1 MGIRACIV
9 TALAATALSPALG
22 CRSVYYDLNEELLG
36 RHKRDILSSRV
47 EGAREDQQEAQE
59 QFLTTFE
66 LFQQA
71 TGFQGG
77 DLEDFYEQLKGD
89 YDASVEKAAAVRE
102 RIDSIEQVAGD
113 LFAEWEAEI
122 AMISNPELR
131 RRSSTNLRDTRARY
145 GQLITAMQRAESKMD
160 PVLVAFNDQ
169 VLYLKHNLNARAI
182 ASLEDNVIAI
192 EDDVTALLRDMQ
204 AAIQEAER
212 FVASMEG

>member
-1 MGIRACIV
+1 MRIRACVIA
-9 TALAATALSPALG
+9 ALSATALLSAVG
-22 CRSVYYDLNEELLG
+22 CRSVYYDLNEGILG

-47 EGAREDQQEAQE
+47 EAAREDQQEAQE

-77 DLEDFYEQLKGD
+77 DLEDFYEQLKSD
-89 YDASVEKAAAVRE
+89 YDASVAKATAVRE

-113 LFAEWEAEI
+113 LFAEWESEI

-131 RRSSTNLRDTRARY
+131 RRSTTNLRDTRARY

-160 PVLVAFNDQ
+160 PVLVAFTDQ

-182 ASLEDNVIAI
+182 ASLEQNVVAI
-192 EDDVTALLRDMQ
+192 QDDVTALVRDMQ